1 MALTYEIIPPE
12 AGETTCKIVFTND
25 DPYVVH
31 ERYIR
36 AEFDAN
42 GMYLSDPTL
51 EIARQL
57 GNGIAAKI
65 AKGVIGPTPVTEE
78 EEE

>member
-1 MALTYEIIPPE
+1 MALTYEITPPE
-12 AGETTCKIVFTND
+12 AGETNCRIVFTND

-65 AKGVIGPTPVTEE
+65 ALGVIAPTPNTEE